1 MNYRLLRFFHQY
13 RKGLLAIT
21 LLTLSM
27 SGCSQKDVVPPP
39 DHRSSGISGRSAK
52 ETGDQLFEVAVNSL
66 GRYEEFRSSDQAKQ
80 FISRMSLWLM
90 DRTEAEREKF
100 AAPTD
105 PLATDWVDTLSSLGV
120 RAKAISEAL
129 TPAKNDLEARNLT
142 NELRMQLGRIDLIGG
157 TDGVREVLATET
169 ELNASIARMKES
181 LKDFQDE
188 KQLEN
193 LESLVADAFIQKAGT
208 ADAWKELTPFLTL
221 ARQLD
226 YPERLKDPVYF
237 GGYLEEISRVAGSA
251 GMQRT
256 RELYQMYA
264 QVVRNLPGSRQTK
277 TFIQCEIV
285 LHMIDQAEAMRK
297 VVSLIEIRREI
308 DRLASAFYAF
318 RESGIAHEK
327 EMLVLADQL
336 VRAAKRPDLPALTQ
350 AIGKLAEMTQPDQSA
365 DFAKIASRLRPCA
378 EQMTPLITATGEAA
392 ATTRLAQM
400 QSLVSYTTE
409 IQSLIADVAGKLDG
423 LAGEAASPA
432 RIEKIRLASEQLIAA
447 CTHFMKLTEEFEY
460 YANLSGAR
468 LADSDHRELQEA
480 ALMRDVAYWCRG
492 ENPDDL
498 QRVTRL
504 FDWTF
509 HAIAEDRLTGQL
521 DTPRMMQFPG
531 ETLLCG
537 RGSLEERCELFIQL
551 VRQLGLDAV
560 LLGVRPGAQTQ
571 PVPWALAVFIE
582 RDKELYLFDPNLELP
597 IPAPDGISFGAD
609 GTLAIRPA
617 TLSQVLDQPEL
628 LDRLSI
634 DASHHYAYSAETL
647 QKSQI
652 VAMLDASP
660 ASLAM
665 RMRLIEATTS
675 GSQRLQISTHPSGL
689 AERLRAVRGVADVQL
704 WSHPWDTRLQRV
716 ALGDRA
722 SLMYSSLMLPLMIGE
737 EAPLLRGRML
747 HLRGVFASEDDE
759 STAITWYQ
767 KASPTTKDLKSIQ
780 EFIVLIQEPQLRAR
794 QEEILLGLQEA
805 KQNAEFWSG
814 QITLQRNLLNSA
826 EDFLNRRTLAEGQ
839 SNPWYDAARELLGQV
854 YETQKTY
861 AKAADVYRTDATPET
876 WWGRFLRAR
885 WIMQTA
891 GLEDHEPLVPG
902 FAGST
907 SATDDTQTAETSGPT
922 STESATPT
930 TSEEALPVDLPTDID
945 LPTGAEVPANS
956 DLPTEAK

>member
-1 MNYRLLRFFHQY
+1 MKYRLIRLLRPH
-13 RKGLLAIT
+13 RKTLLAVSA
-21 LLTLSM
+21 LVLCVP
-27 SGCSQKDVVPPP
+27 GCTSKDVVPSP

-52 ETGDQLFEVAVNSL
+52 ETGDQLFEVAVHSL
-66 GRYEEFRSSDQAKQ
+66 GRAEEFRSADQAKQ

-90 DRTEAEREKF
+90 DRTNAEREKF

-105 PLATDWVDTLSSLGV
+105 PLAANWIQTLSTLGTQAKKISDTL
-120 RAKAISEAL
+120 
-129 TPAKNDLEARNLT
+129 TPTRNELEVRNLT
-142 NELRMQLGRIDLIGG
+142 NELRMQLGRIDSLGG
-157 TDGVREVLATET
+157 ADGLREILTTET
-169 ELNASIARMKES
+169 ELNLSIARMKES
-181 LKDFQDE
+181 LKGFQDE

-193 LESLVADAFIQKAGT
+193 LETLVADAFIQKAGT
-208 ADAWKELTPFLTL
+208 ADAWNELTPFLTL

-237 GGYLEEISRVAGSA
+237 AGYLEEIGRVTSSS
-251 GMQRT
+251 GMQRI

-285 LHMIDQAEAMRK
+285 FQMIDQVEAMRK
-297 VVSLIEIRREI
+297 VASLIEIRQEI
-308 DRLASAFYAF
+308 DRLASAFYTF
-318 RESGIAHEK
+318 RDSGIAHET
-327 EMLVLADQL
+327 ELLTLADQL
-336 VRAAKRPDLPALTQ
+336 VRAAKQPDLPALTQ
-350 AIGKLAEMTQPDQSA
+350 VIGALVELTQPDQSA
-365 DFAKIASRLRPCA
+365 DFAKIAVQLRPCA
-378 EQMTPLITATGEAA
+378 EQMTPLITATSEA
-392 ATTRLAQM
+392 ATTTQLVQM
-400 QSLVSYTTE
+400 QSLVNYTTE
-409 IQSLIADVAGKLDG
+409 IQSLVVDVAQKLEEVS
-423 LAGEAASPA
+423 GEAASPV
-432 RIEKIRLASEQLIAA
+432 RIEKIQLASEQLTAA
-447 CTHFMKLTEEFEY
+447 CTHFTKLTEEFEY
-460 YANLSGAR
+460 YADLAGTR
-468 LADSDHRELQEA
+468 LTDSDHRELQEA
-480 ALMRDVAYWCRG
+480 ALLRDVAYWCRG

-509 HAIAEDRLTGQL
+509 HSIAEDRFTAPS
-521 DTPRMMQFPG
+521 DTRMMQFPV

-560 LLGVRPGAQTQ
+560 LLGVRPDAQT
-571 PVPWALAVFIE
+571 PAVPWALAVFIE
-582 RDKELYLFDPNLELP
+582 RDKELYLFDPALELP
-597 IPAPDGISFGAD
+597 IPAPDGVAFGPD
-609 GTLAIRPA
+609 GTLAVRPA

-634 DASHHYAYSAETL
+634 DATHRYAYNAETL

-665 RMRLIEATTS
+665 RMRLIESATS
-675 GSQRLQISTHPSGL
+675 GSQRLQISTHPSDL
-689 AERLRAVRGVADVQL
+689 AERLRAVRGVANVQL
-704 WSHPWDTRLQRV
+704 WSHPWNTRLQRV

-722 SLMYSSLMLPLMIGE
+722 SMMYSSLMLPLMIGE
-737 EAPLLRGRML
+737 DSPLLHGRML
-747 HLRGVFASEDDE
+747 HLGGVFASEDDE

-780 EFIVLIQEPQLRAR
+780 EFIALIQEPQLRAR
-794 QEEILLGLQEA
+794 QEEMLFGLQEA

-814 QITLQRNLLNSA
+814 QITFQRNLLQSA

-854 YETQKTY
+854 YETQKEY
-861 AKAADVYRTDATPET
+861 AKAAEVYRTDATPET

-891 GLEDHEPLVPG
+891 GLEDHEPPVPG
-902 FAGST
+902 FAGN
-907 SATDDTQTAETSGPT
+907 T
-922 STESATPT
+922 STTDSTPTTDANQPVTNNATSPT
-930 TSEEALPVDLPTDID
+930 TSEDTLPTDLPTDVDLPTDID
-945 LPTGAEVPANS
+945 L
-956 DLPTEAK
+956 